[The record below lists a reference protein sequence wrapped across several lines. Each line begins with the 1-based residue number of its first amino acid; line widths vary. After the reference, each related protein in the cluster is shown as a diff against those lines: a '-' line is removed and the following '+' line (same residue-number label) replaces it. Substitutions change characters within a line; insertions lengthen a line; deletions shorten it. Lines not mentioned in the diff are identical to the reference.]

1 MNTLE
6 QIADL
11 EKQYLLQTYNR
22 YPIAFSRG
30 KGVFLFDLEGKRYL
44 DFVSGLGVNALGHAH
59 PRIVKAI
66 REQAAML
73 VHISNL
79 YYHEYQGPLAEK
91 LCKLSGLNRAFFSNS
106 GTEAIEGSIK
116 LARLAG
122 HRAGGAAKSRLV
134 ALDGSYHGRTFG
146 ALSLTGQDKHRKG
159 FEPLLEEVTFVKQND
174 LASLRA
180 AISDETCAIVLE
192 PVFGEGGIYECS
204 VEFLQECRALADRH
218 RAALIFDEIQCGLGR
233 TGTMFAFQS
242 FGVTP
247 DIVAIAKPI
256 AAGLPL
262 GAFIAKE
269 EFASAISPGQHGTTF
284 GGGPLACRVA
294 LEFLAIVEE
303 EKLLE
308 NVNKVGAYLHQELNA
323 LADRHHAAL
332 IFDEIQCGLGRTGTM
347 FAFQSF
353 GVTPDIVAIAK
364 PIAAGLPLGAFLAKE
379 EFASAI
385 SPGQHGTTFGGGPLA
400 CRVALEFLAI
410 VEEEKLL
417 ENVNKVGAYLQQE
430 LKALAEKSAAAR
442 EVRGRGFI
450 QGIELEIPARPIV
463 DAGLA
468 EGVLFNSTQDTV
480 VRFLPPFLLEEKH
493 VDKGIRVLKKL
504 LGKKRKKAA

>member
-1 MNTLE
+1 MSKHVPAHSFYNSDMSRLE
-6 QIADL
+6 EIIEL
-11 EKQYLLQTYNR
+11 EKRYLLPTYNR
-22 YPIAFSRG
+22 YPAAFEKG
-30 KGVFLFDLEGKRYL
+30 KGVFLYDFEGKKYL

-66 REQAAML
+66 REQAAKI
-73 VHISNL
+73 VHVSNL

-91 LCKLSGLNRAFFSNS
+91 LCKLSGLQRAFFSNS

-122 HRAGGAAKSRLV
+122 HRAGGEAKSRLV

-159 FEPLLEEVTFVKQND
+159 FEPLLEDVTFVKQND
-174 LASLRA
+174 LEGLRA
-180 AISDETCAIVLE
+180 AVNDNTCAIVLE
-192 PVFGEGGIYECS
+192 PIFGEGGIFECS

-218 RAALIFDEIQCGLGR
+218 RVALIFDEIQCGLGR
-233 TGTMFAFQS
+233 TGT
-242 FGVTP
+242 
-247 DIVAIAKPI
+247 I
-256 AAGLPL
+256 
-262 GAFIAKE
+262 
-269 EFASAISPGQHGTTF
+269 
-284 GGGPLACRVA
+284 
-294 LEFLAIVEE
+294 
-303 EKLLE
+303 
-308 NVNKVGAYLHQELNA
+308 
-323 LADRHHAAL
+323 
-332 IFDEIQCGLGRTGTM
+332 

-379 EFASAI
+379 EFATAI

-417 ENVNKVGAYLQQE
+417 DNVNRVGAYLQQE
-430 LKALAEKSAAAR
+430 LKTIAEKSPAAK

-450 QGIELEIPARPIV
+450 HGINLEIPARPIV
-463 DAGLA
+463 DAALE

-504 LGKKRKKAA
+504 LRKKRKSSEQ